1 MRKLLTAATLAIA
14 MTSFNL
20 SAQDTGIEIPSLA
33 DVMTDMDSSEIAE
46 MESSVGDVGA
56 LGADFDVAVDV
67 AVEAA
72 VSEAIEEGLISA
84 SEASDAAATLT
95 LVSDNAQFFNFDIL
109 DAIGSVV
116 ESGEFS
122 IAEVRSTLEGFNN
135 LSDAGK
141 TVVGNEEFDYISAV
155 TNYDAAAVAA
165 ETEEGLHMAASKAR
179 WDSLSGADQNVVLTQ
194 MTLLT
199 VCRGDDC

>member
-1 MRKLLTAATLAIA
+1 MRKLLTAATIAIA

-84 SEASDAAATLT
+84 SEATDAAATLT
-95 LVSDNAQFFNFDIL
+95 IVSDNAQFFNFDIL
-109 DAIGSVV
+109 DVIGEVV
-116 ESGEFS
+116 ESGEFT
-122 IAEVRSTLEGFNN
+122 IAEIRQTLEGFNT

-141 TVVGNEEFDYISAV
+141 TIVGNENFDAQDTTAGSLFSQLSAS
-155 TNYDAAAVAA
+155 D
-165 ETEEGLHMAASKAR
+165 KAIV
-179 WDSLSGADQNVVLTQ
+179 LNNMPVVADQN
-194 MTLLT
+194 
-199 VCRGDDC
+199 